1 MNQKNKAVDPEETAQ
16 LRRRYTQVPVKDRVG
31 AFGSFESFSAWAYQ
45 NGFQMGQ
52 SMMRHDPGKPVS
64 PENCYFADK
73 AETRAHTKAER
84 ESMRRYTDTVNR
96 IRARLGWAPL
106 GKGDE
111 TC

>member
-1 MNQKNKAVDPEETAQ
+1 MEKKAIDPEETAQ

-31 AFGSFESFSAWAYQ
+31 AFADFDSFRVWAYK
-45 NGFQMGQ
+45 NGFRMGK
-52 SMMRHDPGKPVS
+52 SMMRYNPEKPVS

-84 ESMRRYTDTVNR
+84 ESMQRYTDTVNR
-96 IRARLGWAPL
+96 IRARLGWTPL
-106 GKGDE
+106 EEGDG